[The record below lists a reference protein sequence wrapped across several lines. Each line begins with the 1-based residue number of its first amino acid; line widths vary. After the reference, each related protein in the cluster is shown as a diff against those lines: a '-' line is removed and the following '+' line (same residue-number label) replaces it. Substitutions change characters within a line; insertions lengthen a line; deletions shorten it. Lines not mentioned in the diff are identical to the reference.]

1 MANENQSLREQAE
14 LQRKTLDAQRDLYR
28 EAKRKYRDEQRQER
42 AIESSLKRTDYKREL
57 ENRIPSEISAVQREV
72 VPSEYKKGGLVQS
85 GKPKLA
91 RKGWK

>member
-28 EAKRKYRDEQRQER
+28 EAKRKYREEQRQER
-42 AIESSLKRTDYKREL
+42 AIESSLKRTTYKREL
-57 ENRIPSEISAVQREV
+57 ENQMPSEISAVEREV